1 MNTIILIG
9 LAILPTVILIVLLLY
24 FDRFDKEPVQLLVKV
39 FFFGIL
45 STIPTVIA
53 ERIGGYFNI
62 FNGIF
67 GIAIHA
73 FIVVALSEE
82 FFKRRVVLK
91 RAYNHPAFNEKLD
104 GIIYCSFAS
113 LGFATAENIM
123 YVLSYQAADQSIWVT
138 RALLS
143 VPAHMLLGV
152 TMGYYLAMAKFCMD
166 PKKCKKYLRQS
177 LFVPVILHGIFD
189 FILMSGSPFL
199 LLFFIPFVIYLWV
212 SSFKKLNIY
221 YKDSKAMNSI

>member
-1 MNTIILIG
+1 MNTILLVG
-9 LAILPTVILIVLLLY
+9 LAILPTIILIFMLLY
-24 FDRFDKEPVQLLVKV
+24 FDRYDKEPVRLLVKV

-45 STIPTVIA
+45 STIPTIIA
-53 ERIGGYFNI
+53 EIVGGSFNI
-62 FNGIF
+62 FTGIF
-67 GIAIHA
+67 GTIVHA

-91 RAYNHPAFNEKLD
+91 HAYNHPAFDEKLD

-113 LGFATAENIM
+113 LGFATAENIS
-123 YVLSYQAADQSIWVT
+123 YVLQYSASNPSIWIT

-152 TMGYYLAMAKFCMD
+152 TMGYYLSMAKFCMD
-166 PKKCKKYLRQS
+166 PTKCKRYMRKS
-177 LFVPVILHGIFD
+177 LIVPVILHGTFD
-189 FILMSGSPFL
+189 FILTSQIPVLFL
-199 LLFFIPFVIYLWV
+199 LFIPFVVYLWI

-221 YKDSKAMNSI
+221 YQESKTINGL